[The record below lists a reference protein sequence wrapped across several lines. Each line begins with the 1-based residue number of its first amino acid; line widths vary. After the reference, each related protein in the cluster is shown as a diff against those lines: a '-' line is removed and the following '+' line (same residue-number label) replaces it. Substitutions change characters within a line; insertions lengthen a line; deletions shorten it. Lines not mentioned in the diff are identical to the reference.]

1 MRDDD
6 ALEGWMFIN
15 HLALLVHHKIYA
27 LLKQNDLI
35 KKYSVRDF
43 IEYMADVK
51 KIKIN
56 DEWLGEPIVAE
67 QKKLLN
73 KLKIHIT

>member
-1 MRDDD
+1 MD
-6 ALEGWMFIN
+6 
-15 HLALLVHHKIYA
+15 LVHHKIYA

-43 IEYMADVK
+43 IEYVADVK
-51 KIKIN
+51 KIKIK
-56 DEWLGEPIVAE
+56 DEWWDEPIVAE
-67 QKKLLN
+67 QKKLLD